1 MGKAEKPFPAGVQ
14 AYPIAEEQSPPPLSR
29 STGQCLL
36 RRLENNF
43 PTLALALCWLEENP
57 RTAGG
62 EQLTLGWLCRADRE
76 SSNRP
81 QSNTIFLEQKDQ
93 PGEELFPA
101 AWQQQAEPSQVY
113 REKIINLAKQVGA
126 GACRKQQGDEQCCT
140 ETTQDSWVQRQGS
153 EIREEHGP
161 APEQSSNR
169 SRTLYMTLFCL
180 EPVPL
185 TPAPSFIWIVN
196 GISLISPTHTVHVGE
211 DKSLCSFPVQTT
223 EVRAQR
229 RLCCA
234 QLLGEE
240 LLTCLSNVL
249 PGKGLCR

>member
-57 RTAGG
+57 RMAGG

-126 GACRKQQGDEQCCT
+126 GACRSNKEMNNAAQKQHRT
-140 ETTQDSWVQRQGS
+140 PGS
-153 EIREEHGP
+153 NAKAAKSER
-161 APEQSSNR
+161 NTDLRR
-169 SRTLYMTLFCL
+169 SRAVTAAGLF
-180 EPVPL
+180 
-185 TPAPSFIWIVN
+185 T
-196 GISLISPTHTVHVGE
+196 
-211 DKSLCSFPVQTT
+211 
-223 EVRAQR
+223 
-229 RLCCA
+229 
-234 QLLGEE
+234 
-240 LLTCLSNVL
+240 
-249 PGKGLCR
+249 